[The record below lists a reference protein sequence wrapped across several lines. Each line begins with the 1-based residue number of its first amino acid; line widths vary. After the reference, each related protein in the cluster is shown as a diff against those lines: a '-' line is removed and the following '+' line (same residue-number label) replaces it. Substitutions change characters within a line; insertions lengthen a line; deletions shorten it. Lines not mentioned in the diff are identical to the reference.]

1 METGSIL
8 FEVFSILIIFLSVL
22 FAFSFLYYSFK
33 IYTKSY
39 TFNLFIKWIVSYLLL
54 FSIWLLLIFSM
65 SSAYGF
71 PLSLNDIFEFVLIFF
86 KFLLPLVILF
96 YLLRIEERGF
106 DYKYF
111 KGIFISF
118 IIYLVSVTYSV
129 LSNPQISFL
138 TDSFDIYIHSLYII
152 LSPLFI
158 IYTLKMVYNVL
169 IKNKRIR
176 YPIILLVFLFSVLL
190 IGSIDNGIYK
200 SLHLIYNQMIAILG
214 FSLIPYFYW
223 LEKLCRLDSKKD
235 NVNQSNNE
243 YIVLSFISKKI
254 SERKERFFNR
264 ERRIEKSKYALNDE
278 IRDAI
283 NNGKLLELE
292 NKDLKQL
299 KFMLV
304 CANQEAENLKNES
317 NTSHNW
323 TLTGFTLMLVPSIL
337 ILNSFVEYILT
348 LLINLFIMSLN
359 FMSIFYQIIDRFDLS
374 TNMLIM
380 IVMMYIYLSFPIAL
394 SLLGKPNSKLN
405 LWVRK
410 NKVAFGFYELFI
422 ILTIASFVILIIK
435 WILSNKLDPLSVSF
449 MTNSLL
455 ILVGLMLYA
464 FGSLIISLNRKS
476 IDNANKIILDLND
489 KIIFYEK

>member
-283 NNGKLLELE
+283 NR
-292 NKDLKQL
+292 
-299 KFMLV
+299 
-304 CANQEAENLKNES
+304 C
-317 NTSHNW
+317 
-323 TLTGFTLMLVPSIL
+323 
-337 ILNSFVEYILT
+337 
-348 LLINLFIMSLN
+348 
-359 FMSIFYQIIDRFDLS
+359 
-374 TNMLIM
+374 
-380 IVMMYIYLSFPIAL
+380 
-394 SLLGKPNSKLN
+394 
-405 LWVRK
+405 
-410 NKVAFGFYELFI
+410 
-422 ILTIASFVILIIK
+422 
-435 WILSNKLDPLSVSF
+435 
-449 MTNSLL
+449 
-455 ILVGLMLYA
+455 
-464 FGSLIISLNRKS
+464 
-476 IDNANKIILDLND
+476 
-489 KIIFYEK
+489 